1 MTVVVTGG
9 AGRIGSAIV
18 QSLCQQGQSVL
29 VQYHQSKDQA
39 VVLQERWPSL
49 VSLYSCDLTNN
60 EELQN
65 FIRCINQEFSICGL
79 INNAGMFKPSQLSST
94 ESLQMTEHW
103 SLNAVAPVYLVQGL
117 FDSLRRNNGS
127 VVNIVDNV
135 SHKRP
140 WPNYVGYA
148 ASKAALVAATR
159 ALAVQLAPDVRIN
172 AVGPGLILDGDQD
185 SPEYQ
190 ALCKKIPMRRWG
202 TPTEVAETVL
212 FLLQGP
218 AYITGQVLCV
228 DGGWGL
234 SP

>member
-1 MTVVVTGG
+1 MTVIVTGG

-39 VVLQERWPSL
+39 VALQEQWPSL
-49 VSLYSCDLTNN
+49 VSLYSCDLTD
-60 EELQN
+60 EAELQN
-65 FIRCINQEFSICGL
+65 FIRFTNQEFSICGL
-79 INNAGMFKPSQLSST
+79 VNNAGMFRCSQLSSK
-94 ESLQMTEHW
+94 ESLQLTKHW
-103 SLNAVAPVYLVQGL
+103 ALNTVAPVYLVQGL
-117 FDSLRRNNGS
+117 LDSLRKNKGS

-140 WPNYVGYA
+140 WPSYVGYA

-159 ALAVQLAPDVRIN
+159 ALAVQLAPDVRVN

-185 SPEYQ
+185 SLEYQ
-190 ALCKKIPMRRWG
+190 ALCKKIPMGRWG
-202 TPTEVAETVL
+202 TPTEVAEAVV